1 MTAAHLKMWALI
13 LSGYS
18 YDIPYRPGSE
28 RSHAVSLSRPPC
40 DDPAERW
47 EKELTDD
54 IYNFTCVVELPVT
67 SRQIRALTRK
77 NPLLTKMYTYI
88 ITGWPEKMSDATLH
102 PFFIRR
108 PELSA
113 KQGCI
118 LWGLRVFVQPN
129 WQISLMDDLHEG
141 HMGMTRMKGVA
152 RSYLWWP
159 GLDQYIESC
168 VRDGAVCMATDN
180 TPSVTTL
187 EPWSW
192 PLRPWQHVHINYADM
207 YGNNF
212 LVLVDSHTK
221 WLEMFQMHATTS
233 QKMSNMLQN
242 LLAVHGFPDEI
253 LLWQWTTIISL
264 RPASARTPVDW
275 TISSRHWSIPTTQQ
289 ATGQQRGQSDC
300 WNRLSGKTFSRQSTV
315 VCACHSGIDL
325 LISCCGTGILTMV
338 WHDRTPAELF
348 LIRQMRTRFS
358 LLKPDLSKHVEAQQ
372 NK

>member
-1 MTAAHLKMWALI
+1 M
-13 LSGYS
+13 
-18 YDIPYRPGSE
+18 
-28 RSHAVSLSRPPC
+28 
-40 DDPAERW
+40 
-47 EKELTDD
+47 
-54 IYNFTCVVELPVT
+54 VELPVT
-67 SRQIRALTRK
+67 SRQIRELTRK

-129 WQISLMDDLHEG
+129 WQIRLMDDLHDG
-141 HMGMTRMKGVA
+141 HMGVTRMKGVA

-212 LVLVDSHTK
+212 LVHLY
-221 WLEMFQMHATTS
+221 
-233 QKMSNMLQN
+233 
-242 LLAVHGFPDEI
+242 
-253 LLWQWTTIISL
+253 
-264 RPASARTPVDW
+264 
-275 TISSRHWSIPTTQQ
+275 
-289 ATGQQRGQSDC
+289 
-300 WNRLSGKTFSRQSTV
+300 
-315 VCACHSGIDL
+315 
-325 LISCCGTGILTMV
+325 
-338 WHDRTPAELF
+338 
-348 LIRQMRTRFS
+348 
-358 LLKPDLSKHVEAQQ
+358 
-372 NK
+372 